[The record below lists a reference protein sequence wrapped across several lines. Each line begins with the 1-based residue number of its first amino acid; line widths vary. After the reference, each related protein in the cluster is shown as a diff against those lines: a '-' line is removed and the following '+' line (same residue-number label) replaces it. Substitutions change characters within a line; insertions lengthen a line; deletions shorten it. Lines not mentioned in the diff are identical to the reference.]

1 MAAPESAAWDSGRPP
16 RARSARAPASLGLG
30 AHHQRARSPGHLWP
44 FPLAS
49 PEWPRPQRPGPE
61 ALVRGAGCAAGG
73 GPAHSAVGL
82 GSLRSSGAQGSDA
95 AAHLGQGAAACGWR
109 WRWRGAVPSAAPW
122 ATPGAG
128 PARRRRGGS
137 FGQGSFLSRSGP
149 EAGTWR
155 GIRAQSR
162 GDKEVVGTGL
172 RGARNGRGGPRAGA
186 AAVPGAQ
193 CPRGRASRRPASRPA
208 DIREPRSRPPRQRP
222 QIGGDAAPRV
232 TARPEPTPLPLLS
245 PPLGRAPRCLCSS
258 RPAKERAP
266 SSLGGREKTE
276 RPKRQR
282 PEGSGAASRLP
293 QDGERARTLSKGPLR
308 PGRGTRDLRPPGAGR
323 RQLQPPGSS
332 PDEPRAGVQAKSL
345 PGAAGR
351 LRRRM
356 SSLPGGDLVPPT
368 PGGPQPRPAPGVGE
382 EGTTGRRLVAGETR
396 GARVLHP
403 WDSWTLCVWPGPYP
417 ACSRHPPDAGDGE
430 VSQPSWPEK

>member
-1 MAAPESAAWDSGRPP
+1 MWEAAWSVGW
-16 RARSARAPASLGLG
+16 APFSPLTPENSWWRGVG
-30 AHHQRARSPGHLWP
+30 KPCVPSPGW
-44 FPLAS
+44 
-49 PEWPRPQRPGPE
+49 
-61 ALVRGAGCAAGG
+61 
-73 GPAHSAVGL
+73 
-82 GSLRSSGAQGSDA
+82 
-95 AAHLGQGAAACGWR
+95 
-109 WRWRGAVPSAAPW
+109 
-122 ATPGAG
+122 
-128 PARRRRGGS
+128 
-137 FGQGSFLSRSGP
+137 P
-149 EAGTWR
+149 EAGAPPAPLEQR
-155 GIRAQSR
+155 GRGGGSGEMPRGAARTRGPSPLLLPLPLPPLWADGEGRRRAVLGGVGGGSRAQSR

-172 RGARNGRGGPRAGA
+172 GGARNGRGGPRAGA

-193 CPRGRASRRPASRPA
+193 CPRGRASRRPAPRPA

-293 QDGERARTLSKGPLR
+293 QDGERARTLSRGPLR
-308 PGRGTRDLRPPGAGR
+308 PGPGARDLRPPGAGR
-323 RQLQPPGSS
+323 RQLQPPDSS
-332 PDEPRAGVQAKSL
+332 PEEPRAGAQAKSL

-351 LRRRM
+351 LRCRM

-368 PGGPQPRPAPGVGE
+368 PGGPLRAPH
-382 EGTTGRRLVAGETR
+382 RA
-396 GARVLHP
+396 
-403 WDSWTLCVWPGPYP
+403 
-417 ACSRHPPDAGDGE
+417 
-430 VSQPSWPEK
+430 